1 MPVLKIKKEDGT
13 WGVIAGGNNV
23 EVDTSLSIEGMA
35 ADAKVV
41 GDAIENLS
49 LQIEDAGSI
58 DIDLSGSNEGEAN
71 LLNADTLGGKLASEF
86 ATLDNIEAL
95 RQEILGGAW

>member
-1 MPVLKIKKEDGT
+1 MELSGEVNANTLYMLTDSEDE
-13 WGVIAGGNNV
+13 VGNV
-23 EVDTSLSIEGMA
+23 A
-35 ADAKVV
+35 
-41 GDAIENLS
+41 
-49 LQIEDAGSI
+49 
-58 DIDLSGSNEGEAN
+58 IDLSGSNEGEAN